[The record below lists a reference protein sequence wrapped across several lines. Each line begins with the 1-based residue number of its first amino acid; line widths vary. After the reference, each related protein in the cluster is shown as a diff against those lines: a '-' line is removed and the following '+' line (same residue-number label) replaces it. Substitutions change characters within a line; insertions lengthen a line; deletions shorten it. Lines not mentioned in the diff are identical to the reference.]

1 MVLILSAKDDFST
14 NDVINWLVF
23 MDKKFIRI
31 SEEDEIQFSKIEIT
45 NENIDLLIIINNKI
59 EIKLSEIN
67 RFWYRRS
74 SLNIFI
80 EKLQKNTILNSKVNN
95 HLFLEGHML
104 QIYFI
109 NEIKNKSLNIPSD
122 NYLNKLIVL
131 REAVELEINVP
142 KTLVTNSKKE
152 LLSFYSAHK
161 KLITKNISPGVFIT
175 EQNKVLSTITER
187 VSLEDITH
195 LPERFAYSLFQ
206 EEIKKMF
213 ELRIF
218 FIEDNFYASAIF
230 SQNDKK
236 TEVDFRNYN
245 FEKPNRT
252 PPFKLPRSIEKK
264 LNNLMK
270 KIKLNSGSIDLI
282 YSNDGKYYFLEV
294 NPIGQFYQVS
304 NPCNYYLEKKIAEFL

>member
-1 MVLILSAKDDFST
+1 
-14 NDVINWLVF
+14 
-23 MDKKFIRI
+23 
-31 SEEDEIQFSKIEIT
+31 
-45 NENIDLLIIINNKI
+45 
-59 EIKLSEIN
+59 
-67 RFWYRRS
+67 
-74 SLNIFI
+74 
-80 EKLQKNTILNSKVNN
+80 
-95 HLFLEGHML
+95 ML

-131 REAVELEINVP
+131 REAVELKINVP

-161 KLITKNISPGVFIT
+161 KLITKNMSPGVFIT

-187 VSLEDITH
+187 VSLEDITP

-206 EEIKKMF
+206 EEIKKLF

-264 LNNLMK
+264 LNKLMK

-282 YSNDGKYYFLEV
+282 YSSDGNYYFLEV